1 MSSVDV
7 TEPGTAVDKPVPAV
21 PPKAKRGLKI
31 GRLARNFLPPVILFV
46 ALLALWQYLVGAL
59 NVQPYI
65 LPKPTSIASEMWT
78 SRGILLQNGWVTLKE
93 VLGGF
98 GVALVVGVVLATL
111 MAESGLMR
119 RTIYPLIVTSQ
130 TVPIIAI
137 APLITIWFGFG
148 LASKVYVAAIIAFFP
163 ITVNTTTGLGVLEQ
177 DLGRLMRSFP
187 ANRWQIFTKAKIPAA
202 LPLFFAGIK
211 IGMVLAVIG
220 AVVGEFVGADSGLG
234 SYIVQQNAALNTDAV
249 FAAVASLSI
258 MGIVLFLIISVIER
272 VSIPWYYEERDAAA

>member
-7 TEPGTAVDKPVPAV
+7 TGLGTSVDEPVSSAPIKPRRRLSA
-21 PPKAKRGLKI
+21 
-31 GRLARNFLPPVILFV
+31 GRLARNFLPPIILFV

-59 NVQPYI
+59 DVQPYI
-65 LPKPTSIASEMWT
+65 LPKPTSIATEMWT
-78 SRGILLQNGWVTLKE
+78 TRGTLLRNGWVTLKE

-111 MAESGLMR
+111 MAESGLLR
-119 RTIYPLIVTSQ
+119 RTIYPLVVTSQ

-137 APLITIWFGFG
+137 APLITLWFGFG
-148 LASKVYVAAIIAFFP
+148 LASKVYVAALIAFFP
-163 ITVNTTTGLGVLEQ
+163 ITVNTTTGLGALEQ
-177 DLGRLMRSFP
+177 DLARLMRSFP
-187 ANRWQIFTKAKIPAA
+187 ANRWQIFTKAKVPAA

-220 AVVGEFVGADSGLG
+220 AVVGEFVGADAGLG
-234 SYIVQQNAALNTDAV
+234 QYIVQQNAALNTDAV

-258 MGIVLFLIISVIER
+258 MGIALFLILSVIER
-272 VSIPWYYEERDAAA
+272 VSIPWYYEERDAAE